1 MSTSATSSFVGR
13 ARQTLGAAGHTGNLG
28 FLLIGVIVVFSL
40 LNPTIFPSP
49 LNLQSIAYAV
59 PEIALL
65 ALAIAVTM
73 SSGGIDLSIVA
84 TANLSALCAATVSIA
99 LMAGGTSGDMAA
111 LMGIAVALAVGIGCG
126 LINGLLVAKL
136 RIAPILATLAT
147 MTLFGGIAVA
157 VTRGTPLY
165 GLPDAILALGVQTVA
180 IIPVSFW
187 LLVLATIVI
196 WAIMNRTGLG
206 LRIILVGASPQAADY
221 TGIRRSRVL
230 LSTYALSGSI
240 AAFAGILMSARSAS
254 ATADYGSSYLLL
266 AITIAV
272 LGGTNP
278 LGGRAPIVGVGIAA
292 IVLQSI
298 SSGFNGLHISPYIY
312 QIVQGLILVVVLVL
326 EVRRGRLSSWIK
338 RIMNRPAAD
347 GAALAASAGAT
358 ALTDTTTT
366 TTTNSNATHAAGTA
380 RT

>member
-1 MSTSATSSFVGR
+1 MISTSSTPSFGARVRR
-13 ARQTLGAAGHTGNLG
+13 ALDAAGHTGNLG
-28 FLLIGVIVVFSL
+28 FLLLGVIILFSAL
-40 LNPTIFPSP
+40 KPTIFPSP
-49 LNLQSIAYAV
+49 LSLQSIAYAV

-84 TANLSALCAATVSIA
+84 TANLSALGAATVSIA
-99 LMAGGTSGDMAA
+99 LMSGGTSDEIAA
-111 LMGIAVALAVGIGCG
+111 LVGIAVALAVGLGCG
-126 LINGLLVAKL
+126 LVNGMLVAKL

-147 MTLFGGIAVA
+147 MTLFSGIAVA

-165 GLPDAILALGVQTVA
+165 GLPDAILALGVQTIA

-187 LLVLATIVI
+187 LMILAIIVI

-206 LRIILVGASPQAADY
+206 LRIILIGASPEAADY

-230 LSTYALSGSI
+230 LSTYALSGAI
-240 AAFAGILMSARSAS
+240 AACAGILMSARSAS
-254 ATADYGSSYLLL
+254 ATAEYGSSYLLL

-298 SSGFNGLHISPYIY
+298 SSGFNSLHISPYIY
-312 QIVQGLILVVVLVL
+312 QIVQGLILVIVLVL
-326 EVRRGRLSSWIK
+326 EVRRGRLTGWIK
-338 RIMNRPAAD
+338 RMTTRPPGD
-347 GAALAASAGAT
+347 GTAFPAT
-358 ALTDTTTT
+358 ETDTAPDTTTH
-366 TTTNSNATHAAGTA
+366 SDSTHAAGTV

>member
-1 MSTSATSSFVGR
+1 MSPTSTAARSFIAR
-13 ARQTLGAAGHTGNLG
+13 ARRTLDVAGHTGNLG
-28 FLLIGVIVVFSL
+28 LLLVGVIVVFSL
-40 LNPTIFPSP
+40 LNPTIFPTP

-84 TANLSALCAATVSIA
+84 TANLSALAAATVSIA
-99 LMAGGTSGDMAA
+99 LLSSGTPDDVAA
-111 LMGIAVALAVGIGCG
+111 VAGIAVALLVGIGCG
-126 LINGLLVAKL
+126 LINGLLVAKV

-147 MTLFGGIAVA
+147 MTLFSGLAVA
-157 VTRGTPLY
+157 LTRGTPLY
-165 GLPDAILALGVQTVA
+165 GLPNAILALGVQTVA

-187 LLVLATIVI
+187 LLVVATILI
-196 WAIMNRTGLG
+196 WAVMNRTGLG
-206 LRIILVGASPQAADY
+206 LRIILVGASPEAADY

-230 LSTYALSGSI
+230 LSTYALSGAI

-278 LGGRAPIVGVGIAA
+278 LGGRAPIVGVSIAA
-292 IVLQSI
+292 IVLQAI
-298 SSGFNGLHISPYIY
+298 SSGFNGLHISPYVY
-312 QIVQGLILVVVLVL
+312 QIVQGLILVVVLVV
-326 EVRRGRLSSWIK
+326 EVRRGRLTSWIQRMTK
-338 RIMNRPAAD
+338 RPPAD
-347 GAALAASAGAT
+347 GAALTSEPSRSPNIT
-358 ALTDTTTT
+358 SPDTI
-366 TTTNSNATHAAGTA
+366 HAAGTTRA
-380 RT
+380 

>member
-1 MSTSATSSFVGR
+1 MR
-13 ARQTLGAAGHTGNLG
+13 RTLDAAGHTGNLG
-28 FLLIGVIVVFSL
+28 LLLAGVIIVFSL
-40 LNPTIFPSP
+40 LNPSIFASP

-84 TANLSALCAATVSIA
+84 TANLSALGAASVSIA
-99 LMAGGTSGDMAA
+99 LMAGGVPGDAA
-111 LMGIAVALAVGIGCG
+111 AATGIAVALTVGVGCG

-147 MTLFGGIAVA
+147 MTLFSGFAVA

-187 LLVLATIVI
+187 LLILAVVVI
-196 WAIMNRTGLG
+196 WAVMNRTGLG
-206 LRIILVGASPQAADY
+206 LRIILVGASPEAADY

-230 LSTYALSGSI
+230 LSTYALSGAI
-240 AAFAGILMSARSAS
+240 AALAGILMSARSAS
-254 ATADYGSSYLLL
+254 ATAEYGSSYLLL

-278 LGGRAPIVGVGIAA
+278 LGGRAPIVGVGVAA
-292 IVLQSI
+292 IVLQAI

-312 QIVQGLILVVVLVL
+312 QILQGLILVVVLVV
-326 EVRRGRLSSWIK
+326 EVRRGRLTKWIT
-338 RIMNRPAAD
+338 RMMSRPPAD
-347 GAALAASAGAT
+347 GAALAASTGAAT
-358 ALTDTTTT
+358 PLKEQPTPKPLTQGSHEHD
-366 TTTNSNATHAAGTA
+366 
-380 RT
+380 

>member
-28 FLLIGVIVVFSL
+28 FLLVGVIVVFSL

-111 LMGIAVALAVGIGCG
+111 LVGIAVALAVGIGCG

-366 TTTNSNATHAAGTA
+366 NSNATHAAGTA

>member
-1 MSTSATSSFVGR
+1 MTSTFTAAPSFVAR
-13 ARQTLGAAGHTGNLG
+13 ARRILDAAGHTGNLG
-28 FLLIGVIVVFSL
+28 FLLVGVIMVFSL
-40 LNPTIFPSP
+40 LNPAIFPSP

-84 TANLSALCAATVSIA
+84 TANLSALGAATVSIA
-99 LMAGGTSGDMAA
+99 LVAGGISGDIAA
-111 LMGIAVALAVGIGCG
+111 LAGVAVALAVGIGCG
-126 LINGLLVAKL
+126 LINGLLVAKF

-147 MTLFGGIAVA
+147 MTLFGGLAVA

-187 LLVLATIVI
+187 LLVLAVTVI
-196 WAIMNRTGLG
+196 WAVMNRTGLG
-206 LRIILVGASPQAADY
+206 LRIILVGASPEAADY

-230 LSTYALSGSI
+230 LSTYALSGAI

-254 ATADYGSSYLLL
+254 ATAEYGSSYLLL

-292 IVLQSI
+292 VVLQSI
-298 SSGFNGLHISPYIY
+298 SSGFNGLQISPYIY

-326 EVRRGRLSSWIK
+326 EVRRGRLTSWVK
-338 RIMNRPAAD
+338 RMVSRPPAD
-347 GAALAASAGAT
+347 GGALAESAEAAT
-358 ALTDTTTT
+358 FANAYDT
-366 TTTNSNATHAAGTA
+366 NHTA
-380 RT
+380 RTP